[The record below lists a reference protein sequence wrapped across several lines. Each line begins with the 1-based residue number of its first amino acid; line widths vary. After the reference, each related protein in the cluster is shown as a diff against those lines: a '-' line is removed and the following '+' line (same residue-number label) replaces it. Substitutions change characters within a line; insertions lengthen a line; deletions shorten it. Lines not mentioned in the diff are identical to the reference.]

1 MSCYITVGSLALPHI
16 CYATHE
22 KSAPICCR
30 LQDDQED
37 GNDDD
42 DDDDDGGDD
51 GADDGYYDVV
61 DEDDDEDDDE
71 DVHDDVADEAKVSVL
86 RVLSSPFKMI
96 EK

>member
-1 MSCYITVGSLALPHI
+1 MSSCYVTAGSLVLPHI

-42 DDDDDGGDD
+42 DGGDD

-61 DEDDDEDDDE
+61 DEDDNE